1 MKPKSKALLPLSW
14 LYGAA
19 IDIRNHYYDSV
30 EAKKLPVPVVSVGNL
45 TVGGSGKTPLV
56 AALAKELLA
65 RKFSVA
71 VLSRGYGREGNA
83 PFVLVSDG
91 NEVLVDARE
100 GGDEP
105 VELAR
110 KIPGLVVAV
119 GADRVRAAETL
130 LEKLGRHLIL
140 LDDGFQHRRLA
151 RDVDL
156 VCFDCTE
163 PESSLHLLPA
173 GRLREPLRNLKRA
186 DAVVLTQWSESC
198 RMAELRSK
206 LPELGWDVP
215 TIRAISRVVGFT
227 RVNTERTEGRQGD
240 SLDAG
245 AFKNES
251 VGLALGVARP
261 ERVRESLDVHV
272 RHIAHFVARR
282 DHHRWSEAEL
292 REIVDEAK
300 AKGARA
306 LLTTGKDAV
315 KMSLAASASLP
326 VYRID
331 VEIEILDLEVLRGLV
346 AFPPL

>member
-1 MKPKSKALLPLSW
+1 MMAKALLPLSW

-19 IDIRNHYYDSV
+19 VGMRNHYYDRV
-30 EAKKLPVPVVSVGNL
+30 EATKLPVPVISVGNL

-56 AALAKELLA
+56 AALAKDFLA
-65 RKFSVA
+65 REFPVA
-71 VLSRGYGREGNA
+71 VLSRGYGRRGHAE
-83 PFVLVSDG
+83 FVLVSDG
-91 NEVLVDARE
+91 KDVLVDARE

-110 KIPGLVVAV
+110 TIPGLVVAV

-130 LEKLGRHLIL
+130 LQRLGRHIIL

-163 PESSLHLLPA
+163 PDSSLHLLPA

-186 DAVVLTQWSESC
+186 DAVVLTRWSESC
-198 RMAELRSK
+198 RI
-206 LPELGWDVP
+206 PEHGDVP
-215 TIRAISRVVGFT
+215 TIRAVSRVVGFT
-227 RVNTERTEGRQGD
+227 RVDTAGD
-240 SLDAG
+240 SLDAR
-245 AFKNES
+245 AFREETVS
-251 VGLALGVARP
+251 LALGVARP
-261 ERVRESLDVHV
+261 ERVLESLDAHV
-272 RHIAHFVARR
+272 AHVVARR

-292 REIVDEAK
+292 RGIVDEAK
-300 AKGARA
+300 VKGARA

-315 KMSLAASASLP
+315 KMSFPESVALP

-331 VEIEILDLEVLRGLV
+331 VETEILDLTVLRGLL

>member
-1 MKPKSKALLPLSW
+1 MTAKALLPLSW

-19 IDIRNHYYDSV
+19 VGIRNHYYDRV

-56 AALAKELLA
+56 ATLAKDFLA
-65 RKFSVA
+65 REFPVA
-71 VLSRGYGREGNA
+71 VVSRGYGREGHA

-91 NEVLVDARE
+91 KEVLVDARE

-119 GADRVRAAETL
+119 GADRVRVAETL
-130 LEKLGRHLIL
+130 LEELGRHVIL

-163 PESSLHLLPA
+163 PDSSLRLLPA
-173 GRLREPLRNLKRA
+173 GRLREPLRNLRRA
-186 DAVVLTQWSESC
+186 DAVVLTRWSESC
-198 RMAELRSK
+198 RI
-206 LPELGWDVP
+206 PEHGDVP
-215 TIRAISRVVGFT
+215 AIRAISRVVGYT
-227 RVNTERTEGRQGD
+227 RLDTEGD

-245 AFKNES
+245 AFREETVS
-251 VGLALGVARP
+251 LALALARP
-261 ERVRESLDVHV
+261 ERVRESLDAHV
-272 RHIAHFVARR
+272 AHVAHVVARR

-292 REIVDEAK
+292 RSIVDEAK
-300 AKGARA
+300 LKGARA

-315 KMSLAASASLP
+315 KMSFTESVSLP

-331 VEIEILDLEVLRGLV
+331 VETEILDLEALRGLL

>member
-1 MKPKSKALLPLSW
+1 MKAKALLPLSW

-19 IDIRNHYYDSV
+19 VGIRNYYYDSV
-30 EAKKLPVPVVSVGNL
+30 DAKKLPVPVVSVGNV

-56 AALAKELLA
+56 ATLAQELLA
-65 RKFSVA
+65 REFPVA
-71 VLSRGYGREGNA
+71 VLSRGYGREGHA

-91 NEVLVDARE
+91 KEVLVDARE

-110 KIPGLVVAV
+110 KIRGLVVAV
-119 GADRVRAAETL
+119 GADRVRVAETL
-130 LEKLGRHLIL
+130 LEKLGRHVIL

-163 PESSLHLLPA
+163 SESSLHLLPA

-186 DAVVLTQWSESC
+186 DAVVLTRWSESC
-198 RMAELRSK
+198 RT
-206 LPELGWDVP
+206 PDLGDVP
-215 TIRAISRVVGFT
+215 AIRAVSRVVGFT
-227 RVNTERTEGRQGD
+227 RIDNEGNEGTEGD

-245 AFKNES
+245 AFHDETVS
-251 VGLALGVARP
+251 LALGIARP
-261 ERVRESLDVHV
+261 ERVRESLDAHV
-272 RHIAHFVARR
+272 AHVVARR
-282 DHHRWSEAEL
+282 DHHRWSETEL

-315 KMSLAASASLP
+315 KMSLPASASLP

-331 VEIEILDLEVLRGLV
+331 VETEILDLEVLRRLV

>member
-1 MKPKSKALLPLSW
+1 MTMKALLPLSR

-19 IDIRNHYYDSV
+19 VGIRNHYYDRV
-30 EAKKLPVPVVSVGNL
+30 EAKKLPVPVVSVGNV

-56 AALAKELLA
+56 ATLAKELLA
-65 RKFSVA
+65 REFPVA
-71 VLSRGYGREGNA
+71 VLSRGYGREGRA

-91 NEVLVDARE
+91 KEVLVDARE

-110 KIPGLVVAV
+110 TIPGLVVAV

-130 LEKLGRHLIL
+130 LERLGRHVIL

-156 VCFDCTE
+156 VCFDCRE
-163 PESSLHLLPA
+163 PDSSLHLLPA

-186 DAVVLTQWSESC
+186 DAVVLTRWSESC
-198 RMAELRSK
+198 QIPK
-206 LPELGWDVP
+206 IPELGAVP
-215 TIRAISRVVGFT
+215 AIRAISRVVGFT
-227 RVNTERTEGRQGD
+227 RLDLEGD

-245 AFKNES
+245 AFRDEIVS
-251 VGLALGVARP
+251 LALGVARP
-261 ERVRESLDVHV
+261 ERVRESLDAHV
-272 RHIAHFVARR
+272 ARVAHVVARR

-292 REIVDEAK
+292 RGIVDEAK
-300 AKGARA
+300 ARGAGV

-315 KMSLAASASLP
+315 KMSRLFLAASASLP

-331 VEIEILDLEVLRGLV
+331 VETEILDPEVLRALL

>member
-1 MKPKSKALLPLSW
+1 MKTKALLPLAW

-19 IDIRNHYYDSV
+19 VGIRNHYYDRV
-30 EAKKLPVPVVSVGNL
+30 EAKKLPVPVVSVGTV

-56 AALAKELLA
+56 ATLAKELLA
-65 RKFSVA
+65 REFPVA
-71 VLSRGYGREGNA
+71 VISRGYGREGHA

-91 NEVLVDARE
+91 KEVLVDARE

-110 KIPGLVVAV
+110 KIPALVVAV

-130 LEKLGRHLIL
+130 LEKLGRHVIL

-163 PESSLHLLPA
+163 SESSLHLLPA

-186 DAVVLTQWSESC
+186 DAVVLTRWSESC
-198 RMAELRSK
+198 RT
-206 LPELGWDVP
+206 PELGDVP
-215 TIRAISRVVGFT
+215 VIRAISRVVGFT
-227 RVNTERTEGRQGD
+227 RLGGEGD
-240 SLDAG
+240 LLDAG
-245 AFKNES
+245 AFHDETVS
-251 VGLALGVARP
+251 LVLGVARP
-261 ERVRESLDVHV
+261 ERVGEILDA
-272 RHIAHFVARR
+272 HIAHVVARR

-315 KMSLAASASLP
+315 KMSLPASASLP

-331 VEIEILDLEVLRGLV
+331 VETEILDLEVLRGLV

>member
-1 MKPKSKALLPLSW
+1 MTAKALLPLSW

-19 IDIRNHYYDSV
+19 VGIRNHYYDRV

-56 AALAKELLA
+56 ATLAKDFLA
-65 RKFSVA
+65 REFPVA
-71 VLSRGYGREGNA
+71 VVSRGYGREGHA

-91 NEVLVDARE
+91 KEVLVDARE

-119 GADRVRAAETL
+119 GADRVRVAETL
-130 LEKLGRHLIL
+130 LEELGRHVIL

-163 PESSLHLLPA
+163 PDSSLHLLPA

-186 DAVVLTQWSESC
+186 DAVVLTRWSESC
-198 RMAELRSK
+198 RIPAH
-206 LPELGWDVP
+206 GDVP
-215 TIRAISRVVGFT
+215 TLRTVSRVVGFT
-227 RVNTERTEGRQGD
+227 RVDIEGTEGD

-245 AFKNES
+245 AFRDETVS
-251 VGLALGVARP
+251 LALGVARP
-261 ERVRESLDVHV
+261 ERVRESLDAHVVHV
-272 RHIAHFVARR
+272 VARR

-292 REIVDEAK
+292 RGIVDEAK
-300 AKGARA
+300 AKGAHA

-315 KMSLAASASLP
+315 KMFLPDSAASMALP

-331 VEIEILDLEVLRGLV
+331 VETEILDLEVLRGLL

>member
-1 MKPKSKALLPLSW
+1 MKTKALLPLAW

-19 IDIRNHYYDSV
+19 VGIRNHTYDRV
-30 EAKKLPVPVVSVGNL
+30 EAKKLPVPVVSVGNV

-56 AALAKELLA
+56 ATLAKELLA
-65 RKFSVA
+65 REFPVA
-71 VLSRGYGREGNA
+71 VLSRGYGREGHA

-91 NEVLVDARE
+91 KEVLVDARE

-110 KIPGLVVAV
+110 KVPGLVVAV
-119 GADRVRAAETL
+119 GSDRVRAAETL
-130 LEKLGRHLIL
+130 LEKLGRHVIL

-163 PESSLHLLPA
+163 SESSLHLLPA

-186 DAVVLTQWSESC
+186 DAVVLTRWSESC
-198 RMAELRSK
+198 RM
-206 LPELGWDVP
+206 PELGDVP
-215 TIRAISRVVGFT
+215 VIRAITRVVGFT
-227 RVNTERTEGRQGD
+227 RLGGKDD

-245 AFKNES
+245 AFRNETVS
-251 VGLALGVARP
+251 LALGVARP
-261 ERVRESLDVHV
+261 ERVRESLTA
-272 RHIAHFVARR
+272 HIAHIAHVVARR
-282 DHHRWSEAEL
+282 DHHRWSETEL

-306 LLTTGKDAV
+306 VLTTGKDSV
-315 KMSLAASASLP
+315 KMSLLDSASSASLP

-331 VEIEILDLEVLRGLV
+331 VEIEILDLEVLRGLM

>member
-1 MKPKSKALLPLSW
+1 MKTKALSPLAW

-19 IDIRNHYYDSV
+19 VGIRNHYYDRV
-30 EAKKLPVPVVSVGNL
+30 EAKKLPVPVVSVGNV

-56 AALAKELLA
+56 ATLAKELLA
-65 RKFSVA
+65 REFPVA
-71 VLSRGYGREGNA
+71 VISRGYGREGHA

-91 NEVLVDARE
+91 KEVLVDARE

-110 KIPGLVVAV
+110 KIPALVVAV

-130 LEKLGRHLIL
+130 LAKLGRHVIL

-163 PESSLHLLPA
+163 SESSLHLLPA

-186 DAVVLTQWSESC
+186 DAVVLTRWSESC
-198 RMAELRSK
+198 RT
-206 LPELGWDVP
+206 PELGDVP
-215 TIRAISRVVGFT
+215 VIRAISRVVGFT
-227 RVNTERTEGRQGD
+227 RLGGEGD
-240 SLDAG
+240 LLDAG
-245 AFKNES
+245 AFHDETVS
-251 VGLALGVARP
+251 LALGVARP
-261 ERVRESLDVHV
+261 ERVREILDA
-272 RHIAHFVARR
+272 HIAHVVARR

-315 KMSLAASASLP
+315 KMSLPASASLP

-331 VEIEILDLEVLRGLV
+331 VETEILDLEVLRGLV

>member
-1 MKPKSKALLPLSW
+1 MTAKALLPLSW

-19 IDIRNHYYDSV
+19 VGMRNHYYDRV
-30 EAKKLPVPVVSVGNL
+30 EATKLPVPVISVGNL

-56 AALAKELLA
+56 AALAKDFLA
-65 RKFSVA
+65 REFPVA
-71 VLSRGYGREGNA
+71 VLSRGYGRRGHAE
-83 PFVLVSDG
+83 FVLVSDG
-91 NEVLVDARE
+91 KDVLVDARE

-110 KIPGLVVAV
+110 TIPGLVVAV

-130 LEKLGRHLIL
+130 LQRLGRHIIL

-163 PESSLHLLPA
+163 PDSSLHLLPA

-186 DAVVLTQWSESC
+186 DAVVLTRWSESC
-198 RMAELRSK
+198 RI
-206 LPELGWDVP
+206 PEHGDVP
-215 TIRAISRVVGFT
+215 TIRAVSRVVGFT
-227 RVNTERTEGRQGD
+227 RVDTAGD

-245 AFKNES
+245 AFREETVS
-251 VGLALGVARP
+251 LALGVARP
-261 ERVRESLDVHV
+261 ERVLESLDAHV
-272 RHIAHFVARR
+272 AHVVARR

-292 REIVDEAK
+292 RGIVDEAK
-300 AKGARA
+300 VKGARA

-315 KMSLAASASLP
+315 KMSFPESVALP

-331 VEIEILDLEVLRGLV
+331 VETEILDLAVLRDLL

>member
-1 MKPKSKALLPLSW
+1 MKAKALLPLSW

-19 IDIRNHYYDSV
+19 VGIRNHYYDSV
-30 EAKKLPVPVVSVGNL
+30 EAKKLPVPVVSVGNI

-56 AALAKELLA
+56 ATLAKELLA
-65 RKFSVA
+65 REFPVA
-71 VLSRGYGREGNA
+71 VISRGYGREGHA

-91 NEVLVDARE
+91 KEVLVGARE

-110 KIPGLVVAV
+110 KIPALVVAV

-130 LEKLGRHLIL
+130 LEKLGRHVIL
-140 LDDGFQHRRLA
+140 LDDGFHHRRLA
-151 RDVDL
+151 RNVDL

-163 PESSLHLLPA
+163 SESSLHLLPA

-186 DAVVLTQWSESC
+186 DAVVLTRWSESC
-198 RMAELRSK
+198 RA
-206 LPELGWDVP
+206 PVLGDVP
-215 TIRAISRVVGFT
+215 VIRAISRVVGFT
-227 RVNTERTEGRQGD
+227 RLGGEGD

-245 AFKNES
+245 AFHDETVS
-251 VGLALGVARP
+251 LALGVARP
-261 ERVRESLDVHV
+261 ERVREILDA
-272 RHIAHFVARR
+272 HIAHVAHIVVRR

-315 KMSLAASASLP
+315 KMFFPESASLP

-331 VEIEILDLEVLRGLV
+331 VETEILDVDVLRGLV

>member
-1 MKPKSKALLPLSW
+1 MTAKALFPLSW

-19 IDIRNHYYDSV
+19 VGVRNHYYDRV
-30 EAKKLPVPVVSVGNL
+30 EATKLSVPVVSVGNL

-56 AALAKELLA
+56 ATLAKEFLA
-65 RKFSVA
+65 REFPVA
-71 VLSRGYGREGNA
+71 VLSRGYGRERHA
-83 PFVLVSDG
+83 DFVLVSDG
-91 NEVLVDARE
+91 KDVLVDACE

-110 KIPGLVVAV
+110 TIPGLVVAV

-130 LEKLGRHLIL
+130 LQRLGRHVIL

-163 PESSLHLLPA
+163 PDSSLRLLPA
-173 GRLREPLRNLKRA
+173 GRLREPLRNLRRA
-186 DAVVLTQWSESC
+186 DAVVLTRWSESC
-198 RMAELRSK
+198 RI
-206 LPELGWDVP
+206 PEHGDVP
-215 TIRAISRVVGFT
+215 TIRAISRVVGYT
-227 RVNTERTEGRQGD
+227 RLDTEGD

-245 AFKNES
+245 AFREETVS
-251 VGLALGVARP
+251 LALALARP
-261 ERVRESLDVHV
+261 ERVRESLDAHV
-272 RHIAHFVARR
+272 AHVAHVVARR

-292 REIVDEAK
+292 RSIVDEAK
-300 AKGARA
+300 LKGARA

-315 KMSLAASASLP
+315 KMTFTESVPLP

-331 VEIEILDLEVLRGLV
+331 VETEILDLEALRDLL

>member
-1 MKPKSKALLPLSW
+1 MTAKALLPLSW

-19 IDIRNHYYDSV
+19 VGIRNHYYDSV

-45 TVGGSGKTPLV
+45 TVGGSGKSPLV
-56 AALAKELLA
+56 ATLAKEFLD
-65 RKFSVA
+65 REVPVA
-71 VLSRGYGREGNA
+71 VLSRGYGREGHA

-91 NEVLVDARE
+91 KEVLVDARE

-119 GADRVRAAETL
+119 GADRVGAAETL
-130 LEKLGRHLIL
+130 LEKLGRHVIL

-156 VCFDCTE
+156 VCFDCME
-163 PESSLHLLPA
+163 PDTSLHLLPA

-186 DAVVLTQWSESC
+186 HAVVLTRWSESC
-198 RMAELRSK
+198 WT
-206 LPELGWDVP
+206 PELGDVP
-215 TIRAISRVVGFT
+215 AIRAISRVVGFT
-227 RVNTERTEGRQGD
+227 RLDNEGTEGD

-245 AFKNES
+245 AFHDDTVS
-251 VGLALGVARP
+251 LALGIARP
-261 ERVRESLDVHV
+261 ERVRESLDAHV
-272 RHIAHFVARR
+272 THVVVRR

-292 REIVDEAK
+292 LEIVDEAK

-315 KMSLAASASLP
+315 KMSLPASASVP

-331 VEIEILDLEVLRGLV
+331 VETEILDLEELRDLL